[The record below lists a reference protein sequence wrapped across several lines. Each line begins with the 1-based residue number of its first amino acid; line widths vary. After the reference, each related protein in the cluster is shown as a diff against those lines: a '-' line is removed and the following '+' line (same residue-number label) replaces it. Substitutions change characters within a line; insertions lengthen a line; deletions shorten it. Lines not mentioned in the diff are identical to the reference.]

1 MNTEL
6 DTILS
11 KLRRRLE
18 RLYGPN
24 LVSLR
29 LYGSQ
34 ARGEGVPG
42 SDIDVLVVLRTLASP
57 AEEIHRTSQIVAGLS
72 LEHDV
77 VISCAF
83 ISQNQLLTE
92 QSPFLMNV
100 QREGIVV

>member
-1 MNTEL
+1 MHKKL

-11 KLRRRLE
+11 RLRHQLE
-18 RLYGPN
+18 ALYGSN
-24 LVSLR
+24 LVGLR

-34 ARGEGVPG
+34 ARGEAVPG
-42 SDIDVLVVLRTLASP
+42 ADIDVLVVLDELASP
-57 AEEIHRTSQIVAGLS
+57 AEEVHRTSQIVARLS
-72 LEHDV
+72 LEYDV

-83 ISQNQLLTE
+83 ISQSQLLTE

>member
-1 MNTEL
+1 MHKNL

-11 KLRRRLE
+11 RLRHQLE
-18 RLYGPN
+18 ELYGSN
-24 LVSLR
+24 LVGLR

-34 ARGEGVPG
+34 ARGEAVFG
-42 SDIDVLVVLRTLASP
+42 SDIDVLVILEDLVSP
-57 AEEIHRTSQIVAGLS
+57 AKEVHRTSGIVAGLS
-72 LEHDV
+72 LEYDV